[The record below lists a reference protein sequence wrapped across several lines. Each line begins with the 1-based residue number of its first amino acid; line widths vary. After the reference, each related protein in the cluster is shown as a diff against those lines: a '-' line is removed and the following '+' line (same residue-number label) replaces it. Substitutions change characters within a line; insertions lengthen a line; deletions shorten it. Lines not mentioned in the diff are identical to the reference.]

1 MGQKHLIDTNS
12 LIDAQAMKLP
22 QKGLAFLADA
32 IDEDFTVSFITYIEF
47 LGYKDATQDNK
58 DFIEL
63 AAVIDINKAI
73 IDTCIELRKT
83 HHIKLPDAI
92 IASTALVYNL
102 TIITNNEKDFEN
114 IKDLKFVNPYKL

>member
-83 HHIKLPDAI
+83 HHIKLRCHNCLYGF
-92 IASTALVYNL
+92 SLQSYHYYQQR
-102 TIITNNEKDFEN
+102 KRF
-114 IKDLKFVNPYKL
+114 